1 MAGYKHL
8 EIPGNFERYVKDK
21 KQSANAYY
29 RYFLARLSRMF
40 EYKNLPD
47 TIPHEILDRY
57 LMNNGIACITEVEGK
72 LYAFYGNMGGPQ
84 DVYYRP
90 TEFIISNP
98 HVKSDGQLFTANV
111 PIFDHYQPTEEVP
124 GAELGQPKGVLIRN
138 DSEWIGLAPMLS
150 RYSYLM
156 AENILTLRTA
166 DVMLRIVA
174 MITAPSDKERASA
187 IEYLKSMENGIL
199 SVIGESAFF
208 DGVKLQ
214 SPPSNNGSYLT
225 QFIEYQQYL
234 KGSIYNELGLS
245 ANYNMK
251 REAIGKGES
260 TLDEDALLPLA
271 DNMLLCRKEDLALV
285 NEMFGTNI
293 EVSFSSAW
301 LENEL
306 EALSTIASFSS
317 GSTQPFGAGSS
328 MSPIG
333 STQPEGEG
341 EPGSNE
347 AEGADENDDN
357 DKNDE
362 NNENADF
369 VEAVRAAGAERV
381 AEIVGGNEKDEKE
394 EAEELSGADGE
405 EETIDNGSGS
415 TQESDESGSENNDI
429 SWSETLQKAKD
440 NLEEKIE
447 KGDEVN
453 ELSLGTEGTDEDRG
467 SDTSDERNIQSHELP
482 VQSGSEQ
489 NDT

>member
-1 MAGYKHL
+1 MAKTEYKHL

-21 KQSANAYY
+21 RQSANAYY

-72 LYAFYGNMGGPQ
+72 LYVFYGNLGGPQ

-98 HVKSDGQLFTANV
+98 HIKSNGQLFTANI
-111 PIFDHYQPTEEVP
+111 PIFTHYQPSNEVP
-124 GAELGQPKGVLIRN
+124 MAQLGQPKGVLIRN
-138 DSEWIGLAPMLS
+138 DTEWFGLAPMLS

-156 AENILTLRTA
+156 AENTLTLRTA
-166 DVMLRIVA
+166 DVMLRVVA
-174 MITAPSDKERASA
+174 MITAPSDKERQSA
-187 IEYLKSMENGIL
+187 LEYLKSIENGNL

-234 KGSIYNELGLS
+234 KGSFYNEIGLS

-260 TLDEDALLPLA
+260 TLDEDALLPLV
-271 DNMLLCRKEDLALV
+271 DNMLLCRKQDLALV
-285 NEMFGTNI
+285 NEMFGTDI
-293 EVSFSSAW
+293 EVSLSSAW

-306 EALSTIASFSS
+306 EALSTISQFGLTQPSS
-317 GSTQPFGAGSS
+317 PFGVPGSTPPVEGDGNGPVGADDEQGSEN
-328 MSPIG
+328 G
-333 STQPEGEG
+333 TEGATGAEEG
-341 EPGSNE
+341 ANDEGQVLESEEPGT
-347 AEGADENDDN
+347 
-357 DKNDE
+357 
-362 NNENADF
+362 
-369 VEAVRAAGAERV
+369 
-381 AEIVGGNEKDEKE
+381 
-394 EAEELSGADGE
+394 DGE
-405 EETIDNGSGS
+405 MEDSNNPE
-415 TQESDESGSENNDI
+415 SENNDI
-429 SWSETLQKAKD
+429 SWSETLQTAKE

-447 KGDEVN
+447 KGDELDVSMGDEN
-453 ELSLGTEGTDEDRG
+453 TEDDAGNN
-467 SDTSDERNIQSHELP
+467 SSDERDIRSHELQL
-482 VQSGSEQ
+482 QSGSEQ
-489 NDT
+489 DNS

>member
-40 EYKNLPD
+40 EYKGLPD

-57 LMNNGIACITEVEGK
+57 LMNNGIACITEVDGK
-72 LYAFYGNMGGPQ
+72 LYCFYGNMGGPQ

-98 HVKSDGQLFTANV
+98 HVKANGELFTANI
-111 PIFDHYQPTEEVP
+111 PIFNHYQPSEDVP
-124 GAELGQPKGVLIRN
+124 GCELGQPKGCLIRN

-150 RYSYLM
+150 RYAFLM

-174 MITAPSDKERASA
+174 MITAPSDKERAA
-187 IEYLKSMENGIL
+187 ALEYLKSMENGIL

-234 KGSIYNELGLS
+234 KGSLYNEIGLS

-271 DNMLLCRKEDLALV
+271 DNMLLTRKQDLALV
-285 NEMFGTNI
+285 NEMYGTNI

-306 EALSTIASFSS
+306 EALSTISNFGSTQPSGFGTGLSMES
-317 GSTQPFGAGSS
+317 GSTQG
-328 MSPIG
+328 
-333 STQPEGEG
+333 
-341 EPGSNE
+341 
-347 AEGADENDDN
+347 
-357 DKNDE
+357 
-362 NNENADF
+362 NADD
-369 VEAVRAAGAERV
+369 AVDTAE
-381 AEIVGGNEKDEKE
+381 EEETDEKVVQE
-394 EAEELSGADGE
+394 ETEELPGADGAEGTE
-405 EETIDNGSGS
+405 ESPDKPVDEESEDEID
-415 TQESDESGSENNDI
+415 TESDGTSEDNESVNNDI
-429 SWSETLQKAKD
+429 SWNDTLQAAKE

-447 KGDEVN
+447 EGDEAN
-453 ELSLGTEGTDEDRG
+453 EPALPLGNEETEDDAGDISTD
-467 SDTSDERNIQSHELP
+467 
-482 VQSGSEQ
+482 
-489 NDT
+489 